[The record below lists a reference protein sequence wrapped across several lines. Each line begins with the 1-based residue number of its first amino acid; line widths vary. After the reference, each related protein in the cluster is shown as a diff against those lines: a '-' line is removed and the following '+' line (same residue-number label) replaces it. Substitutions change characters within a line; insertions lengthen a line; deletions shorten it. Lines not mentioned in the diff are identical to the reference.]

1 MQRVIAHKG
10 NPLDGLNPN
19 VPSTGSEGPIT
30 PPPLPGETI
39 RDLVGRCYTVP
50 VPNKPN
56 PKDQEFPPRTQ
67 KNQSHLQLIL
77 QEK

>member
-1 MQRVIAHKG
+1 MSAADIRLLVERCYDPEAMQRVIAHKG

-39 RDLVGRCYTVP
+39 RD
-50 VPNKPN
+50 
-56 PKDQEFPPRTQ
+56 
-67 KNQSHLQLIL
+67 
-77 QEK
+77 